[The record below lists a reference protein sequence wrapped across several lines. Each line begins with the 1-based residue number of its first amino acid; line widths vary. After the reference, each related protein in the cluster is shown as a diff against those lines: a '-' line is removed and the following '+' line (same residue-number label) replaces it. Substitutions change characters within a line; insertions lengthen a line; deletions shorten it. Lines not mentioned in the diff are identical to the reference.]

1 MTIHRLVPASV
12 PGFVRSA
19 PVAVLSVGLGT
30 NTRFETMIADH
41 FAKRHDAV
49 LGTVD
54 ILEIGWSSL
63 EVRSWFALQIVA
75 LGQWPGALVPG
86 YYLFVDGEVRC
97 YARTDTAEVLA
108 SAVIGMIFR
117 SGRAFESASAD
128 ASRRV
133 IETFEATLIGWA
145 STSERKRRGK
155 ERTDGPTAELIRAY
169 KTLGLTPAATL
180 TEVKAA
186 RARLAKDFHPDKR
199 AQSKI
204 DEATANAL
212 MKRINVAYDI
222 IVAAGR
228 RSA

>member
-1 MTIHRLVPASV
+1 MTIHRLVPAVV

-19 PVAVLSVGLGT
+19 PVAVLSVGLGA
-30 NTRFETMIADH
+30 RFETMIADH

-54 ILEIGWSSL
+54 ILEIEWSSL
-63 EVRSWFALQIVA
+63 EVRSWFAALQIVA

-108 SAVIGMIFR
+108 SAVIGMISR
-117 SGRAFESASAD
+117 SARAFESATAD

-133 IETFEATLIGWA
+133 IETFEATLIGRA

-155 ERTDGPTAELIRAY
+155 ERTDGATAELIRAY
-169 KTLGLTPAATL
+169 ETLGLTPAATL

-186 RARLAKDFHPDKR
+186 LCRLAKDFHPDMR
-199 AQSKI
+199 AQSKM
-204 DEATANAL
+204 DEATANAF

-222 IVAAGR
+222 IVAARR